1 MAEQPSQKRVSV
13 GPDDG
18 VMRVNLKD
26 RDIVIDK
33 RNENLILTDDCK
45 RIMRNL
51 CKMEAGPTDFT
62 SATADLT
69 QPSFLSPDEKALFFK
84 MKMFYLLQERYCFL
98 NKETGNDK
106 NKDMTLAEAYPLF
119 LSPFGEPIA
128 DEKDAASAGEKRKKR
143 RRRKK
148 TPGGGASPDSAD
160 GTDAKAEGGAS
171 PAKAKAKGQES
182 AQKTGLAKFTDNMRK
197 ADQSVFRSFDEKI
210 LKTSEGKGLAALF
223 STDTSRTDM
232 ELSIFP
238 DYNQLMNDGKDE
250 ESKLNNLVSHVRTRI
265 KVFEKMQ
272 SFYETSK
279 EDNLANVFTAQNTD
293 MTEIRDEINDLKAKK
308 LHQLDP
314 KKMDKL
320 YDSFKDDYA
329 TAKTTLIA
337 DGTQPVVLNRKK
349 AERIKKYVEE
359 FAELKNMVLPYH
371 RESNFFYLSVPWQ
384 RKEEDKAKKDGESNA
399 GSSQNSTSK
408 PADAA
413 AAAAAA
419 AAADAEPKEE

>member
-1 MAEQPSQKRVSV
+1 MAEQQKRVSV

-18 VMRVNLKD
+18 VMRANLKD

-98 NKETGNDK
+98 NKECGNDK
-106 NKDMTLAEAYPLF
+106 NKDMTIAEAYPLF
-119 LSPFGEPIA
+119 LSPFGEPVA
-128 DEKDAASAGEKRKKR
+128 EEKDAGAGEKKKKR

-148 TPGGGASPDSAD
+148 SAGTEGEGSAEEKTP
-160 GTDAKAEGGAS
+160 KAEE
-171 PAKAKAKGQES
+171 KAKKGKKEES

-197 ADQSVFRSFDEKI
+197 ADQSVFRTFDEKI
-210 LKTSEGKGLAALF
+210 LKTSEGKGFAAMFLPE
-223 STDTSRTDM
+223 TNRTDM

-265 KVFEKMQ
+265 KLFEKMQ
-272 SFYETSK
+272 SFFETSK
-279 EDNLANVFTAQNTD
+279 EDNLANVFTVQNTD
-293 MTEIRDEINDLKAKK
+293 VTELRDEILDLKNKK
-308 LHQLDP
+308 LTHLDP

-320 YDSFKDDYA
+320 FNGFKDDYA

-359 FAELKNMVLPYH
+359 FAEMKNMVLPYH
-371 RESNFFYLSVPWQ
+371 RESNFFFLHVPWQ
-384 RKEEDKAKKDGESNA
+384 KTNEKSTEVSTNGMPLGQRPSVSEAAPAEGEVAGEKKAGEKKAGEK
-399 GSSQNSTSK
+399 T
-408 PADAA
+408 
-413 AAAAAA
+413 
-419 AAADAEPKEE
+419 